1 MKLNNY
7 MKEKIKSSLVIISKI
22 VLVFAFFILLYAGS
36 LYIFKNISDALAKNI
51 LEYMRVLAWP
61 VVVLLIA
68 FTFRVNI
75 AQLIER
81 MEEWEIP
88 FIGKGKAHGALAQQ
102 QETIKTDV
110 VVAQNEGEDFKAI
123 VANKETEITALRD
136 NSQQLVEK
144 LTRAQIELD
153 FERIYNII
161 FASQIDLLFKINNF
175 PQVEF
180 AYIVDHYTKSQQAA
194 LVILKDWTV
203 FQYIQ
208 FLITNQLIEYKVDA
222 MTVSITQKGRAFIS
236 YLAVMNYKKYG
247 I

>member
-1 MKLNNY
+1 
-7 MKEKIKSSLVIISKI
+7 MKEKIKSSAVIVLKVII
-22 VLVFAFFILLYAGS
+22 FFGFLILLYAGS
-36 LYIFKNISDALAKNI
+36 LYIFKNISDVLAKNI
-51 LEYMRVLAWP
+51 LEYIRALAWP

-88 FIGKGKAHGALAQQ
+88 FVGKGKAHGVLAQQ

-123 VANKETEITALRD
+123 VTTKEAEITALKD

-161 FASQIDLLFKINNF
+161 FASQVDLLFKINNF

-180 AYIVDHYTKSQQAA
+180 AYITDHYTKSQQTA
-194 LVILKDWTV
+194 LTLLKDWTV

-208 FLITNQLIEYKVDA
+208 FLITNQLI
-222 MTVSITQKGRAFIS
+222 
-236 YLAVMNYKKYG
+236 
-247 I
+247 

>member
-1 MKLNNY
+1 
-7 MKEKIKSSLVIISKI
+7 MKEKIRSSSIIILKVI
-22 VLVFAFFILLYAGS
+22 LFFGFLLLLYAGS
-36 LYIFKNISDALAKNI
+36 LYIFKNISDVIAKNI
-51 LEYMRVLAWP
+51 LEYIQALAWP
-61 VVVLLIA
+61 IVVLLVV

-88 FIGKGKAHGALAQQ
+88 LIGKGKAHGALAQQ

-110 VVAQNEGEDFKAI
+110 VVSQNEGEDFKAI
-123 VANKETEITALRD
+123 VATKETEIKALKD
-136 NSQQLVEK
+136 NTQQLVDK

-153 FERIYNII
+153 FERIYSAI
-161 FASQIDLLFKINNF
+161 FASQIDLLLKINNF

-180 AYIVDHYTKSQQAA
+180 AYILDHYGKAQQAA
-194 LVILKDWTV
+194 FAIFKEWNVY
-203 FQYIQ
+203 QYIQ
-208 FLITNQLIEYKVDA
+208 FLITNQLIEYKVD
-222 MTVSITQKGRAFIS
+222 TLTISITIKGKAFLS